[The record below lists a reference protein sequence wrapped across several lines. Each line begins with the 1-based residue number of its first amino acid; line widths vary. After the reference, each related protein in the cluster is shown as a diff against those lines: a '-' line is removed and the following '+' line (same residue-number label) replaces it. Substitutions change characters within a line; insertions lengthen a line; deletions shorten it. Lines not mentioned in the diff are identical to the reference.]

1 MTSLPL
7 IDLTLARALNLFS
20 LPIWSTSYHIVRS
33 RQNQDERR
41 PAALRLSAGSPK
53 VTFTADF
60 VNLVDEKWSGEV
72 KLEGYSP
79 PFPCLTVVG
88 RERGAGTSSTQI
100 V

>member
-20 LPIWSTSYHIVRS
+20 LPIWSTSYRPESTKS
-33 RQNQDERR
+33 RWT
-41 PAALRLSAGSPK
+41 ATCGASALGRVAKSDL
-53 VTFTADF
+53 FTADF

-72 KLEGYSP
+72 KLESYSP

-88 RERGAGTSSTQI
+88 RERGGGTSSTQI